1 MRSLL
6 ARTFSQATPWL
17 YLIRPFALTFL
28 AIQLATRIFLIIYSG
43 QYNEMTAFEW
53 PAVFVSGLLFDLQVA
68 GFYLL
73 PLLLVHLFVSYAGWR
88 SKPMRVFRFALFFI
102 YAYLWVFTAVSE
114 YFFWEEFGTR
124 LNFIAVDYLVY
135 TQEVIG
141 NIEQSYPLYPLIA
154 GIVFTAICLTIFLRA
169 SLRLDPRVT
178 PYSRKSRAWAGA
190 IAAVP
195 LLLFGTLSIDSFEIS
210 STDAIQEISTNG
222 TYDLF
227 SAFRNNELS
236 YQKFYITKNDKEVQN
251 NIRVLLDEEENDFVN
266 NDPNDITRVVKMKG
280 PEIHKNVVVVVMESM
295 SADFMGVFG
304 NKGNLTPNL
313 DALTKEGLFFPK
325 FYATG
330 TRTVRGLEAVTLSIP
345 PTPGQSIVRRPNN
358 DNLFSLGFVFQDRG
372 YDTAF
377 IYGGHGYFDNMNE
390 FFSKNGFDIVDRT
403 MFEESDVTFSNIW
416 GVCDE
421 DLYNQVIKQAD
432 KSFSKGKKFMF
443 EVMTTSN
450 HRPYTYPDG
459 KIDIPS
465 KSGGRSGGVKYAD
478 YAVGQFIKDA
488 KKKPWFKDTVFVFVA
503 DHTAGAGGKIELS
516 PQKYHIPAIF
526 YAPGFIKPK
535 SYDYI
540 ASQIDIAPTLLGA
553 LNFSYYT
560 KFYGE
565 DLINDADEPEHA
577 HAFISN
583 YQKVAYLKDGQLTV
597 LEPMDKAEYFEGE
610 SEITKEK
617 SNQSL
622 LIDTVTYYQSASG
635 WKERMKRIPTV
646 VRK

>member
-1 MRSLL
+1 MQSALR
-6 ARTFSQATPWL
+6 QAKPWL
-17 YLIRPFALTFL
+17 FLIQPFAIAYLV
-28 AIQLATRIFLIIYSG
+28 IQTLTRIGLLIYSG
-43 QYNEMTAFEW
+43 QAGDMAAWQW
-53 PAVFVSGLLFDLQVA
+53 PTVFSVGLLFDIQVL
-68 GFYLL
+68 GFFLL
-73 PLLLVHLFVSYAGWR
+73 PIIFIHLFVSYNGWR
-88 SKPMRVFRFALFFI
+88 SKPMRALRYIWFFI
-102 YAYLWVFTAVSE
+102 YTYTWLFTTVSE

-124 LNFIAVDYLVY
+124 FNFIAVDYLVY
-135 TQEVIG
+135 TTEVIG
-141 NIEQSYPLYPLIA
+141 NIQQSYPVYPLL
-154 GIVFTAICLTIFLRA
+154 GIILVITIGITLLLRRKL
-169 SLRLDPRVT
+169 SLDPRVT
-178 PYSRKSRAWAGA
+178 PFGRLSRIWAPVLV
-190 IAAVP
+190 AVP
-195 LLLFGTLSIDSFEIS
+195 VILCLTVPIFEIS
-210 STDAIQEISTNG
+210 NNEAIQEVSTNG

-236 YQKFYITKNDKEVQN
+236 YKKFYLTHDEKSVAT
-251 NIRVLLDEEENDFVN
+251 NIRHLLEEDENDFVN
-266 NDPNDITRVVKMKG
+266 NDPNDITRVIKMKG

-295 SADFMGVFG
+295 SADFMGIFG
-304 NKGNLTPNL
+304 NPNGLTPNL
-313 DALTKEGLFFPK
+313 DALSKKGLFFPK

-390 FFSKNGFDIVDRT
+390 FFSHNGFDIIDRPK
-403 MFEESDVTFSNIW
+403 FAPEDVTFSNAW

-421 DLYNQVIKQAD
+421 DLYNQVLKQAD
-432 KSFSKGKKFMF
+432 TSFNKDKKFMF

-465 KSGGRSGGVKYAD
+465 KSGGRKGGVKYAD
-478 YAVGQFIKDA
+478 YAVGQFLKEA
-488 KKKPWFKDTVFVFVA
+488 AKKPWFKDTVFVFVA
-503 DHTAGAGGKIELS
+503 DHTAGAGGKIDLS
-516 PQKYHIPAIF
+516 MQKYHIPAII
-526 YAPGFIKPK
+526 YAPGFVKPK
-535 SYDYI
+535 KYDSI

-565 DLINDADEPEHA
+565 DLINDADEPENA

-583 YQKVAYLKDGQLTV
+583 YQKMGYLKDGQLTV
-597 LEPMDKAEYFEGE
+597 LEPMDKIEYFSGE
-610 SEITKEK
+610 NVMPKEK
-617 SNQSL
+617 RNNTL
-622 LIDTVTYYQSASG
+622 LIDTVTYYQYASG

-646 VRK
+646 VKK